1 MKKKDERNGANWRRL
16 DNAAKIFPS
25 NTRKEDTKVFR
36 FSCELADPIE
46 PRILQLA
53 VYDTVREN
61 PFFQS
66 VLKRGVFWYYMEES
80 DIDPVVR
87 LEDRLP
93 CSMLYDQSAKRL
105 LFEVTYYRCRINLEV
120 FHGLTDGTG
129 ALYFLQSL
137 VCFYLSRKEKES
149 LGGRRI
155 TLGDS
160 GSQGQR
166 MADSFQ
172 KYYDDSREA
181 QKKLPKETEKN
192 GKQARLK
199 PAAKTEKGSKRRVYQ
214 LRGAKAPEGR
224 LMVFEGQTDSAKLLE
239 TARKYH
245 TTVTVFLAAVLILAI
260 SEEMPVRK
268 RKHPVAVSIP
278 VNLRKYFPSETVRNF
293 FGVVNA
299 GYCFAEGSGA
309 LEDVIKGFGQ
319 ELSNGLGED
328 KLKDRLDRMSALE
341 HNVVNR
347 LLPLFLKDRILRFF
361 YWKSEKEYTTTLSN
375 LGQVD
380 MPEALIPFIR
390 MFDVFISTSD
400 LQICTVSFGGRMNLS
415 MTSRFASTEI
425 PKNFF
430 RILAGMGLDL
440 TIVTNALEEEA

>member
-25 NTRKEDTKVFR
+25 NTKKEDTKVFR
-36 FSCELADPIE
+36 FSCELTEPVE

-87 LEDRLP
+87 LEDRVP

-120 FHGLTDGTG
+120 FHGLTDGAG
-129 ALYFLQSL
+129 ALYFLRSL
-137 VCFYLSRKEKES
+137 VCYYLSRKEKDS
-149 LGGRRI
+149 LGGKRI

-160 GSQGQR
+160 GSQAQR

-172 KYYDDSREA
+172 KYYDDSREPS
-181 QKKLPKETEKN
+181 KKPPKDLPKDREPAGAEPVSETK
-192 GKQARLK
+192 RSL
-199 PAAKTEKGSKRRVYQ
+199 KRRVYK
-214 LRGAKAPEGR
+214 LRGGKAPEGR
-224 LMVFEGQTDSAKLLE
+224 LMIFEGQTDSAKLLE
-239 TARKYH
+239 TARKHH
-245 TTVTVFLAAVLILAI
+245 TTMTVFLAAVLILSI

-299 GYCFAEGSGA
+299 GYCFAEGNSG
-309 LEDVIKGFGQ
+309 LDDVIKGFGQ
-319 ELSNGLGED
+319 ELANGLGGN

-347 LLPLFLKDRILRFF
+347 LLPLFLKDWILRFF

-380 MPEALIPFIR
+380 MPEALTPFIR
-390 MFDVFISTSD
+390 MFDVFNSTSD
-400 LQICTVSFGGRMNLS
+400 LQICTVSFGGQMNLS

-440 TIVTNALEEEA
+440 TIVTNVLEEEA